1 MMPASSPRNLQ
12 NVCAVVVTFFPDEG
26 VVDRLSAVHDQA
38 GHLIVVDNGSNA
50 QALAVLEA
58 WRAGKPNVELLVL
71 GRNTGLAA
79 ALNRGLAKAE
89 ELGFELAITFDQDST
104 PASGMVAELLRT
116 LANYPESRRV
126 AVVGPTIVDRNA
138 PVECYRWLRPNPV
151 FPALF
156 QRVSCEDVYRED
168 VTFVITSG
176 ALMPL
181 AAYRELGPLQ
191 EDLFIDY
198 VDHEYCLRAR
208 ARGYRVLVAGRARLL
223 HALGA
228 KRVMRVGRYSV
239 RPTFHAADRLYYIY
253 RNRIPLLKRYG
264 LREFHW
270 LAFDLLATGH
280 NLFRVAFFEDD
291 RWRKLSSVLEG
302 TVDGLLGRTGAR
314 PSRRRRT

>member
-1 MMPASSPRNLQ
+1 MIPSSSPRTVQ
-12 NVCAVVVTFFPDEG
+12 DVCAVVVTYFPDDC
-26 VVDRLSAVHDQA
+26 VVDRLSAVRDQS
-38 GHLIVVDNGSNA
+38 GHLIVVDNGSNGET
-50 QALAVLEA
+50 LAVLEA
-58 WRAGKPNVELLVL
+58 WRAGKPDVELMVL
-71 GRNTGLAA
+71 GRNAGLAA

-89 ELGFELAITFDQDST
+89 QLGFEVAITFDQDST
-104 PASGMVAELLRT
+104 PAPAMVAELLRT
-116 LANYPESRRV
+116 LVDYPESHRV

-138 PVECYRWLRPNPV
+138 PAESYRWLRPNPDY
-151 FPALF
+151 PALF
-156 QRVSCEDVYRED
+156 QRVSCEDVYRDD

-176 ALMPL
+176 SLMPL
-181 AAYRELGPLQ
+181 AAVRELGPLR

-228 KRVMRVGRYSV
+228 KREMRVGPFTI
-239 RPTFHAADRLYYIY
+239 RPTFHATDRLYYIY
-253 RNRIPLLKRYG
+253 RNRIPLLSRYG

-280 NLFRVAFFEDD
+280 NLFRVACFEDD
-291 RWRKLSSVLEG
+291 RWRKLLSALEG

-314 PSRRRRT
+314 PSRKRRT